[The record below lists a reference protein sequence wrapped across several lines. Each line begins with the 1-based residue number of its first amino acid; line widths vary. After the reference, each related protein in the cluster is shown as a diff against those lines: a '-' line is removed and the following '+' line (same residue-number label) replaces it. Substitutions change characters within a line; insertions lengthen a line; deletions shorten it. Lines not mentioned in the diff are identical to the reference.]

1 MMAETALTLDEV
13 AQFLKVSP
21 QTVRRL
27 AAKGELPGRKI
38 GNKWRF
44 SPLAIH
50 LWLAGDSVPKSAH
63 PHPYQRGV
71 ETLPIEIARLLLK
84 VIMEQPHY
92 TPSESEETYGTS
104 GVKKKT
110 GNPHLDF
117 FGCLASN
124 PLAQEVEDLIQAEKG
139 RERQIAQ
146 SENL

>member
-1 MMAETALTLDEV
+1 MASWLGEYNVMETALTLDDV

-21 QTVRRL
+21 HTVRRL

-50 LWLAGDSVPKSAH
+50 LWLAGDEIPKW
-63 PHPYQRGV
+63 RM
-71 ETLPIEIARLLLK
+71 ET
-84 VIMEQPHY
+84 
-92 TPSESEETYGTS
+92 
-104 GVKKKT
+104 KKT
-110 GNPHLDF
+110 GNHYLDSY
-117 FGCLASN
+117 GVLASN
-124 PLAQEVEDLIQAEKG
+124 PLTQEVEAFMGAEKE